1 MDMSNVPDLTGLRNS
16 DFGLSNGAARYNEL
30 ERKFNELETRLAEV
44 RLLATQNFHQFSNDD
59 APMLGVFNNFPD
71 TDASNDPFSDF
82 VDLDLLS
89 QQGLSPSVPQL
100 LHTGQTSAPLPA
112 TQWYKEGR
120 DARDLRRPR
129 QIPSQPSSYD
139 LDLLELHNSVRFKL
153 LRQSMTPDQ
162 PQQRSVSSSHFSGL
176 E

>member
-1 MDMSNVPDLTGLRNS
+1 MSNVPDLTGLRTS
-16 DFGLSNGAARYNEL
+16 DFGLSHGATRYNEL

-44 RLLATQNFHQFSNDD
+44 RLLATQNVYQFSNDD
-59 APMLGVFNNFPD
+59 TPMLGAFNNFPE

-89 QQGLSPSVPQL
+89 QQGQISPSAPQL
-100 LHTGQTSAPLPA
+100 LPTGQASTHLPA
-112 TQWYKEGR
+112 TQWYKKGR

-162 PQQRSVSSSHFSGL
+162 PQQRSVSSSRSSDV
-176 E
+176 